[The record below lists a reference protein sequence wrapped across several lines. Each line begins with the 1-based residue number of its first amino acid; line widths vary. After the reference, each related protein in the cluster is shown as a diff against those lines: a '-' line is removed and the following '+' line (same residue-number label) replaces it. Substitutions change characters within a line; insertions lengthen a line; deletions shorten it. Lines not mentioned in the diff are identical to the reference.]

1 MKLRVGKKGWMAVTG
16 IILLL
21 TALVAGRNLLHAIR
35 TKREIRA
42 LEQEKQSYSEKIE
55 QDSTL
60 VEQLQY
66 DDYLEE
72 YARER
77 FRMQRRDEQVYIVE
91 EED

>member
-1 MKLRVGKKGWMAVTG
+1 MQIRVSQKGWMIVTG
-16 IILLL
+16 VILLF
-21 TALVAGRNLLHAIR
+21 TTLVVGRTLLHAIR
-35 TKREIRA
+35 IKREIRA
-42 LEQEKQSYSEKIE
+42 LEREKTHYTEKIE

-91 EED
+91 EDD

>member
-1 MKLRVGKKGWMAVTG
+1 MKIRVGKKGWMVVTG
-16 IILLL
+16 IVLFL
-21 TALVAGRNLLHAIR
+21 TAWIAGRNLLHAIR

-42 LEQEKQSYSEKIE
+42 LEREREHYLEKIE

-60 VEQLQY
+60 VERLQY